1 MATMSNA
8 GRRRNGR
15 PRHDLLAEL
24 DEEFAEILALLDRS
38 AAMRRLSSTVP
49 TLTGVEVAWIG
60 SPRGP
65 EQLVLGDFVNDH
77 TGVADGLIVPAGAG
91 LGGKV
96 LMGRRPLW
104 VSDYRE
110 SPEIGLDFV
119 PHVAAEGVHAMIAA
133 PILHDGRLLGVLYGA
148 DRYSRRYDDRAI
160 HAFEQV
166 AARMAAAQ
174 VVAERAR
181 HAAEVAAHEERRRL
195 ALELHDTVG
204 AMLFTLGAG
213 IRLLRDEPNLDETVR
228 ARLAMI
234 DQQASEASA
243 ALRGSLHVLS
253 TPPERVALGVALREH
268 CRAFSE
274 RTGVIARMI
283 TLTELP
289 SLAPTRIR
297 ALADAAREALLNVEK
312 HARAHSVVVSAF
324 AARDGVTVTVSD
336 DGEGIATD
344 RPCPRGLGL
353 AAASDR
359 LARIGGTL
367 TVGENDDGGVTVQ
380 AWVPA

>member
-1 MATMSNA
+1 MSEA
-8 GRRRNGR
+8 RRRRNGR
-15 PRHDLLAEL
+15 PQLDLLAEL
-24 DEEFAEILALLDRS
+24 DEEYAEILALLDRP

-49 TLTGVEVAWIG
+49 KLTGVEVAWVG
-60 SPRGP
+60 SPSSP
-65 EQLVLGDFVNDH
+65 EQIVLGDFVNDH
-77 TGVADGLIVPAGAG
+77 TGVADGLVVPAGAG

-96 LMGRRPLW
+96 LMARRPLW
-104 VSDYRE
+104 VGDYRA
-110 SPEIGLDFV
+110 SPKVGLDFM
-119 PHVAAEGVHAMIAA
+119 PHVAAEGVHAMLAV
-133 PILHDGRLLGVLYGA
+133 PILHGDRLLGVLYGA
-148 DRYSRRYDDRAI
+148 DRYSRRYDDRTI

-174 VVAERAR
+174 VVAERSR
-181 HAAEVAAHEERRRL
+181 HAAEIAAHEERRRL
-195 ALELHDTVG
+195 ALQLHDTVG

-228 ARLAMI
+228 ARLATI

-253 TPPERVALGVALREH
+253 APPNKVALGVALREH

-274 RTGVIARMI
+274 RTGVIARVI

-289 SLAPTRIR
+289 GLAPTRIR

-312 HARAHSVVVSAF
+312 HARAQSVVVSAF
-324 AARDGVTVTVSD
+324 TARDGVTVAVSD
-336 DGEGIATD
+336 DGEGLAAD
-344 RPCPRGLGL
+344 RNRPDGLGL

-359 LARIGGTL
+359 LARVGGTL

-380 AWVPA
+380 AWVPT